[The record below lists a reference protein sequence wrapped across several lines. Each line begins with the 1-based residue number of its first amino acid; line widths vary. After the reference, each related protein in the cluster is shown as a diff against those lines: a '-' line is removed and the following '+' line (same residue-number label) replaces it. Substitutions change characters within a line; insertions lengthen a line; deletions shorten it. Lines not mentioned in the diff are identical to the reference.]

1 MTTQAEDDFDDK
13 KMPLLDHLIELRQ
26 RLLYSIVA
34 LVIAFVGC
42 YVVSEEIYA
51 FLVAPLA
58 DIFGEEQGRRLI
70 FTGLHEAFFTYL
82 KVALFG
88 AICITFPIL
97 AGQLWAFI
105 APGLYKHERRAF
117 LPFLLATP
125 VLFTLG
131 AALVYYLI
139 MPLAWRF
146 FLSFETPGGEGML
159 PIQLEAKV
167 NEYLSLVM
175 KLIIAFGLSFQLP
188 VALTL
193 MARVG
198 LVTSDG
204 LKAKRKYAI
213 VITFLVAAFLT
224 PPDLISQIGLGL
236 PILLLYEIS
245 ILCARMVERKRAE
258 ADAEAEAG
266 T

>member
-34 LVIAFVGC
+34 LVVAFAGC
-42 YVVSEEIYA
+42 YFVAEDIYA

-58 DIFGEEQGRRLI
+58 DIFGEQAGRRLI

-125 VLFTLG
+125 VLFTMG

-146 FLSFETPGGEGML
+146 FLSFETPGGDGML

-167 NEYLSLVM
+167 NE
-175 KLIIAFGLSFQLP
+175 
-188 VALTL
+188 
-193 MARVG
+193 
-198 LVTSDG
+198 
-204 LKAKRKYAI
+204 
-213 VITFLVAAFLT
+213 
-224 PPDLISQIGLGL
+224 
-236 PILLLYEIS
+236 IS
-245 ILCARMVERKRAE
+245 IFCARMVERKRAE
-258 ADAEAEAG
+258 ADAEAEA
-266 T
+266 